1 MTHFRKTF
9 RPIFVA
15 GALGITLAISGCS
28 GGLGGFTSSGFTST
42 RTQGYEIPD
51 SALLQ
56 IRAGQSEDLVVAVL
70 GSPQSRSSFGDEN
83 VFYYVETKIE
93 RTTFG
98 LSTVMSRT
106 VLAVYFND
114 NKKVTDKA
122 LYSLEDGRLL
132 TIEPR
137 RTPSFG
143 EDRSFVEQLL
153 QSVGT

>member
-28 GGLGGFTSSGFTST
+28 GGLGGFTST

-51 SALLQ
+51 SALQQ

-70 GSPQSRSSFGDEN
+70 GSPQSRSSFGNEN
-83 VFYYVETKIE
+83 VFYYVETKID

-122 LYSLEDGRLL
+122 IYSLEDGRLL